1 MDIRKQFYHVGASAG
16 LLYDRGYNK
25 DIYGSPGTATVEPS
39 FMEIFS
45 MEIRALSFSLQMRS
59 AVSNIGPGLGTPAGQ
74 GTPPTTRTYNQT
86 SGTPAGTRPVPSF
99 LELCINTGN
108 SCQSL
113 GEVEVTHIASDTMM
127 FAYICKRYREIR
139 GFRVKKHFLMKPV
152 KIKYVSFALEG
163 KRKVHIFDSE
173 RDSFPTQDE
182 LNAKTWHYQP
192 CPPKPPP
199 PMPSSA
205 FIHYLTSCKAD
216 VRVGLGPGFW
226 LARLPK
232 KMHESLAR
240 SSDPLPM
247 AWGIHIIEGPDMVA
261 VFWTMICV
269 LTICLTPLV
278 AYLVVK
284 KDVQGT
290 AGIGSLA
297 VSVMTLLWMCMK
309 ICEWKDG

>member
-1 MDIRKQFYHVGASAG
+1 MV
-16 LLYDRGYNK
+16 
-25 DIYGSPGTATVEPS
+25 
-39 FMEIFS
+39 
-45 MEIRALSFSLQMRS
+45 
-59 AVSNIGPGLGTPAGQ
+59 
-74 GTPPTTRTYNQT
+74 
-86 SGTPAGTRPVPSF
+86 
-99 LELCINTGN
+99 
-108 SCQSL
+108 
-113 GEVEVTHIASDTMM
+113 

-139 GFRVKKHFLMKPV
+139 GFRVKKHFLIKPV
-152 KIKYVSFALEG
+152 KIKYISFVLEA
-163 KRKVHIFDSE
+163 KRKVHIFDNDH
-173 RDSFPTQDE
+173 DSFPTQDE

-216 VRVGLGPGFW
+216 VGIGLGPGFW

-269 LTICLTPLV
+269 LMACLTPLV

-284 KDVQGT
+284 KDIQGT
-290 AGIGSLA
+290 AGLGSLA
-297 VSVMTLLWMCMK
+297 VSVITLLWMCMK